1 MPTYTRLVII
11 ALLCILDHHESGV
24 CWHGKFEAYHFV
36 VRNNRLEFFIDLED
50 VDDLTQE
57 GGIAD
62 LLKNCEIIF
71 PLFEGEDAKHSLY
84 FDEFQT
90 DCMKMPD
97 PEKEPVRWKMFLK
110 LMRSPFALKAPS
122 ARSTLICNIYTLA
135 SERTMASRS
144 FPPLNN
150 RKCLV
155 RWNRGLRL
163 VEPFKG
169 VYEHNNGN
177 GLYMVDRWGSTYWYF
192 LKFSRHFI
200 QHVLDHLKVIPL
212 FLSAIVLA
220 IC

>member
-1 MPTYTRLVII
+1 
-11 ALLCILDHHESGV
+11 
-24 CWHGKFEAYHFV
+24 V
-36 VRNNRLEFFIDLED
+36 VRNDRLEFFIDLED
-50 VDDLTQE
+50 VEDLTQE

-62 LLKNCEIIF
+62 LLKYYEIIF
-71 PLFEGEDAKHSLY
+71 PLFEGEDAKHPLY

-90 DCMKMPD
+90 DCMKMSD
-97 PEKEPVRWKMFLK
+97 LEKEPVRWKRFLK

-122 ARSTLICNIYTLA
+122 ARSKLICNIYTLA
-135 SERTMASRS
+135 SWRTMASRP

-150 RKCLV
+150 RKCFV

-169 VYEHNNGN
+169 VYEHNNDD
-177 GLYMVDRWGSTYWYF
+177 GLYMVDRWGSTYWYL

-200 QHVLDHLKVIPL
+200 QHVLSHLKMILL

>member
-1 MPTYTRLVII
+1 
-11 ALLCILDHHESGV
+11 
-24 CWHGKFEAYHFV
+24 
-36 VRNNRLEFFIDLED
+36 
-50 VDDLTQE
+50 
-57 GGIAD
+57 
-62 LLKNCEIIF
+62 
-71 PLFEGEDAKHSLY
+71 
-84 FDEFQT
+84 
-90 DCMKMPD
+90 MKMPN
-97 PEKEPVRWKMFLK
+97 PEKKPVRSKRFLK
-110 LMRSPFALKAPS
+110 LMRSTFALKALS

-135 SERTMASRS
+135 SGKTMTSRP

-150 RKCLV
+150 KKCLV

-169 VYEHNNGN
+169 VYEHNNGD
-177 GLYMVDRWGSTYWYF
+177 GLYMVDRWGSTYWYL